1 MNWSV
6 GQSAGEF
13 IKRMQIS
20 FLNIYYFSGYNSGNL
35 VSWMKQEPQ
44 WHNLIRNV
52 NICTDDNPVDVLLPW
67 CLGMVEAK
75 QLCNKYRGELTII
88 TSSKLQNKLFSMQE
102 LSGTVD
108 GCNRDW
114 IWTGFSDEQLEGHFI
129 DANNGIPSDSLIDTV
144 PFHPSQPNGERAENC
159 VAAGKLLQYDT
170 SWYDTYCHGTRPF
183 SCRMEKNPRVQIRGV
198 E

>member
-1 MNWSV
+1 M
-6 GQSAGEF
+6 
-13 IKRMQIS
+13 
-20 FLNIYYFSGYNSGNL
+20 
-35 VSWMKQEPQ
+35 
-44 WHNLIRNV
+44 
-52 NICTDDNPVDVLLPW
+52 
-67 CLGMVEAK
+67 
-75 QLCNKYRGELTII
+75 TII
-88 TSSKLQNKLFSMQE
+88 TNSALQNKLFLSMQE

-108 GCNRDW
+108 CFNSSW
-114 IWTGFSDEQLEGHFI
+114 IWTGFSDEQVEGHFI

-198 E
+198 EQGYSNLKNQTNYLTRAIS